1 MAKWGW
7 LLVFMVC
14 GSVSAACP
22 VWSTARADEE
32 IARLSGQIA
41 QWNDAYWSQG
51 ASGVNDA
58 VYDQLSARL
67 AQWRRCFGKET
78 FPELAPPMLEKGV
91 VHPVA
96 HTGVKKLPDAAA
108 LSGWMK
114 GKSAL
119 WIQPKV
125 DGVAVTLVYREGK
138 LVQAISRGDGLK
150 GEDWTARVRLIPAVP
165 QTVTGEL
172 ANSVLQGELFLRRD
186 GHIQKQMGGMNA
198 RAKVAGAMMRK
209 STPASLQALSLFAW
223 AWPDG
228 PKNMNQRLTLLRDA
242 GFDWVSQ
249 YTLPVTTVAQVAAQR
264 ERWFSS
270 PLPFVTDGVVVRAAS
285 EPSGKHWLPGQENW
299 LVAWKY
305 APVAQV
311 AEVKAVNFTVGRTGK
326 IAVVAQLEPVQLDD
340 KRVQRVNIGSVN
352 RWQHLDLA
360 PGDQVQVSLAGQGIP
375 RIDSVVWRG
384 AERHKP
390 EPPAA
395 RFTPLTCYFSTP
407 ECEAQFLSRLVWSSS
422 PQALDIDGTGAATW
436 QTLHRTHH
444 FSHLFSWL
452 ALTQEQLQATPGL
465 SAARGLQLWHR
476 FNLART
482 QPFRRWIV
490 AMGIPLSQET
500 LNSIAGNTW
509 EQIMAKSDADWQA
522 LPGTGVKRAT
532 QIRQWLHSEATGQL
546 ATWLSEQKIAG
557 FSAQ

>member
-7 LLVFMVC
+7 LLVLMVC

-22 VWSTARADEE
+22 VWPTARADEE
-32 IARLSGQIA
+32 IARLSEQIT
-41 QWNDAYWSQG
+41 QWNDAYWTQG
-51 ASGVNDA
+51 VSGANDA

-67 AQWRRCFGKET
+67 AQWRRCFGKDT
-78 FPELAPPMLEKGV
+78 SAELAPPMLTKGL

-114 GKSAL
+114 GKSDL
-119 WIQPKV
+119 WLQPKV

-138 LVQAISRGDGLK
+138 LAQAISRGDGLK

-165 QTVTGEL
+165 QTVSGAL
-172 ANSVLQGELFLRRD
+172 ANSVLQGELFLRRN

-209 STPASLQALSLFAW
+209 STPESLQALSLFVW

-228 PKNMNQRLTLLRDA
+228 PKSMSQRLALLRDA

-249 YTLPVTTVAQVAAQR
+249 YSLPVTTAMQVEAQR
-264 ERWFSS
+264 ARWFNS
-270 PLPFVTDGVVVRAAS
+270 PLPFVTDGIVVREAS
-285 EPSGKHWLPGQENW
+285 EPSGKHWLPGQARW
-299 LVAWKY
+299 IVAWKY
-305 APVAQV
+305 PPVAQV
-311 AEVKAVNFTVGRTGK
+311 AEVKAVNFAVGRTGK
-326 IAVVAQLEPVQLDD
+326 IAVVAQLDPIQLDD

-352 RWQHLDLA
+352 RWQQLDLA

-375 RIDSVVWRG
+375 RIDSVVWRS

-390 EPPAA
+390 EPPAG
-395 RFTPLTCYFSTP
+395 RFTPLTCYFSSP

-422 PQALDIDGTGAATW
+422 SQALDIDGIGAATW

-452 ALTQEQLQATPGL
+452 VLTQEQLQATPGL
-465 SAARGLQLWHR
+465 GTARGLQLWHR
-476 FNLART
+476 FNLARN
-482 QPFRRWIV
+482 QPFRRWIT

-500 LNSIAGNTW
+500 LNSIAGVNW
-509 EQIMAKSDADWQA
+509 QQLLAKSEAEWQA
-522 LPGTGVKRAT
+522 LPGTGAQRAT
-532 QIRQWLHSEATGQL
+532 RIRQWLNSDAVSLL
-546 ATWLSEQKIAG
+546 AKWLSEQKIDG
-557 FSAQ
+557 FSVQ